1 MKYCPYCGTVLVDGV
16 VSFCMECGKK
26 LPIKDEERAIFQNND
41 NEVLQ
46 KAAGSGIESWKEKMT
61 GKRNQKSSQKQNV
74 TRDKEQTT
82 KKKRRLSEL
91 PEEEDQSIEPTK
103 KPEKIPETSPE
114 DDYDG
119 YYDDILPTDEGRFSE
134 GMDKNLIKKVIAII
148 GAVLLIVALSWT
160 ENIAVRILIYLM
172 VTYQDYIK
180 KTKQNVYK
188 SKKIKLPRP
197 EMYMVYTGSRKERPE
212 YISLAEEFFD
222 GQSVFLETQ
231 VKVLYGS
238 NEGDI
243 ISQYVTFTKV
253 YDEQRKLHGRTRK
266 AVTET
271 IRICK
276 DKNVLREYL
285 EEREKEVENIML
297 AMYDEKEILLE
308 YIESERYEAEK
319 KADKRTALQM
329 VKAGRLSLDEV
340 LQFFPSL
347 TSDDI
352 KELQEELLQSV

>member
-1 MKYCPYCGTVLVDGV
+1 MKKEKEVNAV
-16 VSFCMECGKK
+16 ENR
-26 LPIKDEERAIFQNND
+26 IKDEEVAKHTIKDSVFTDLFQ
-41 NEVLQ
+41 
-46 KAAGSGIESWKEKMT
+46 
-61 GKRNQKSSQKQNV
+61 
-74 TRDKEQTT
+74 DKKYLIQLYRT
-82 KKKRRLSEL
+82 LH
-91 PEEEDQSIEPTK
+91 PEDQDTTEEQLSNITIHNIMTNDVYNDVGFMVG
-103 KPEKIPETSPE
+103 EK
-114 DDYDG
+114 
-119 YYDDILPTDEGRFSE
+119 
-134 GMDKNLIKKVIAII
+134 
-148 GAVLLIVALSWT
+148 LLILTEAQATWT

-188 SKKIKLPRP
+188 SKKIRLPKP
-197 EMYMVYTGSRKERPE
+197 EMYVIYTGDRKERPE

-222 GQSVFLETQ
+222 GQNIFLDAKI
-231 VKVLYGS
+231 KVLYGS
-238 NEGDI
+238 DKDDI

-276 DKNVLREYL
+276 DKNVLKEYL

-319 KADKRTALQM
+319 KADKRTAIQM
-329 VKAGRLSLDEV
+329 IKAGRMSVDEV
-340 LQFFPSL
+340 MQFFPSL
-347 TSDDI
+347 TSDDV